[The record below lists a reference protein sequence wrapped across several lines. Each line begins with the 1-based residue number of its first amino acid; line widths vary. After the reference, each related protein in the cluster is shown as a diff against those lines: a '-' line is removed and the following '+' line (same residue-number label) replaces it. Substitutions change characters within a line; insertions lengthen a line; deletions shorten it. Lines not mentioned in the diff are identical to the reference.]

1 VFSCEYKDL
10 YSQVK
15 AIQVHCI
22 IQHIVFVISLSLP
35 LGVHFFCVAKRNR
48 TKDKYAGAYLK
59 RGATPTGVKYMDVFH
74 TKATLSALFPKTKL
88 FSGRGRKLIR
98 SIHATQPSGAYGV
111 QQVPDKFVANSQTLV
126 HLIPPN
132 SLIFGSDK
140 MGQRVRLSISL
151 SFNKIPMDALDA
163 KPSTGRTE

>member
-74 TKATLSALFPKTKL
+74 TKATLIACIPKL
-88 FSGRGRKLIR
+88 SHLL
-98 SIHATQPSGAYGV
+98 GV
-111 QQVPDKFVANSQTLV
+111 DE
-126 HLIPPN
+126 N
-132 SLIFGSDK
+132 SLGSDTRPLTPSNRLFFGGDK
-140 MGQRVRLSISL
+140 MG
-151 SFNKIPMDALDA
+151 
-163 KPSTGRTE
+163 